1 MKKKIVPIIFCSLIM
16 LITAASD
23 SLRGVFLPQFGKTFS
38 LSGTG
43 GSMIITMSYIG
54 NLLFLLAGGYISD
67 RVPKKKFLFGVMI
80 LWSTALAL
88 HAFTENY
95 TVLLICIMF
104 SMGGSTMIS
113 TTVNIITPLMFTASA
128 LLVNLFNFCQGVG
141 ITATQNIF
149 GRINDRID
157 GWHLA
162 NMIFLSICVVC
173 FIFLIFM
180 KIPEPEKDIKE
191 TENKKAPRRSVLA
204 TYKAILKNKAAV
216 PLIIITGCYFIGE
229 HGLQNWLTSYG
240 SMHLG
245 YTVQESAMFLSYFFG
260 FMTIGRLIFA
270 PVVQKAG
277 IFRSMLIFSTGSA
290 LLYFIGIAGGRDMIM
305 MVCVSGLGFSVLY
318 PTLVLLIKEYFD
330 DSLAGSAVGFVLSA
344 ATFFDIGFNAVFGG
358 FADTVGFGIAIYILP
373 TATALLAAGLFVLY
387 FKTRRPAKTE
397 E

>member
-1 MKKKIVPIIFCSLIM
+1 M

-149 GRINDRID
+149 GRINDRIAD
-157 GWHLA
+157 VLDLIGLHKGA
-162 NMIFLSICVVC
+162 FRGKFL
-173 FIFLIFM
+173 
-180 KIPEPEKDIKE
+180 
-191 TENKKAPRRSVLA
+191 
-204 TYKAILKNKAAV
+204 
-216 PLIIITGCYFIGE
+216 LII
-229 HGLQNWLTSYG
+229 
-240 SMHLG
+240 
-245 YTVQESAMFLSYFFG
+245 
-260 FMTIGRLIFA
+260 
-270 PVVQKAG
+270 
-277 IFRSMLIFSTGSA
+277 
-290 LLYFIGIAGGRDMIM
+290 
-305 MVCVSGLGFSVLY
+305 
-318 PTLVLLIKEYFD
+318 
-330 DSLAGSAVGFVLSA
+330 
-344 ATFFDIGFNAVFGG
+344 
-358 FADTVGFGIAIYILP
+358 
-373 TATALLAAGLFVLY
+373 
-387 FKTRRPAKTE
+387 
-397 E
+397 